1 MPINPYLNFNGD
13 CRDAVLFYADVF
25 GEPAPEIMT
34 FAAQPGPDGEPV
46 PDELA
51 DLVLH
56 ARLSVHGTSLMFS
69 DAMPDGPVTFGQN
82 ITLAVV
88 TDDLEAIRREFEALS
103 DEGRVLMPLQETFWS
118 KAYGMVEDRFGV
130 QWQFSHEA

>member
-25 GEPAPEIMT
+25 AEPAPDIMT

-46 PDELA
+46 QDELA

-88 TDDLEAIRREFEALS
+88 TDDLHAIRREFEALS
-103 DEGRVLMPLQETFWS
+103 DGGRVLMPLQETFWS

>member
-25 GEPAPEIMT
+25 AEPAPEIMT

-103 DEGRVLMPLQETFWS
+103 DEGHVLMPLQETFWS